1 MRKWIK
7 YYNDRRIKGKV
18 FQDKSSAAEE
28 HAKDMGGYHLD
39 ETYKNKTDFFEAWY
53 LNQNDGRLEV
63 YNQFIQGNLY
73 KKDKILSLASGRS
86 SAELYLMEKG
96 YDISCSDLEELIIH
110 RSAKLLFP
118 SFRFFPLNIL
128 RSSSPEKY
136 DAVTALSVLYLFDD
150 DELNC
155 FFENVSVSLNDGGS
169 LILDPGGASDSL
181 ITLLID
187 NFLLK
192 FEACVQRIIL
202 FCLNKPCAAVEKH
215 HGFRRSD
222 QEIVTAAKAAGFVLL
237 DTKHDDFLSE
247 FRRSPILGAL
257 LKRSNLAKK
266 VISVIGRRAP
276 YIRLF
281 MFKRIE

>member
-7 YYNDRRIKGKV
+7 YFNDRSIKGKV
-18 FQDKSSAAEE
+18 FQGKSSAPEE
-28 HAKDMGGYHLD
+28 HARDMGGYHLD
-39 ETYKNKTDFFEAWY
+39 ETYKNKTDFFETWY

-63 YNQFIQGNLY
+63 YNQFIQGNLD

-86 SAELYLMEKG
+86 SAELYLTEKG
-96 YDISCSDLEELIIH
+96 YDITCSDLEELSIH
-110 RSAKLLFP
+110 RNAKLLFP
-118 SFRFFPLNIL
+118 EFKFFPLDIL
-128 RSSSPEKY
+128 RSSLSEKY

-150 DELNC
+150 YELRI
-155 FFENVSVSLNDGGS
+155 FFENVSVALNPGGG
-169 LILDPGGASDSL
+169 LIIDPGGASDSW

-192 FEACVQRIIL
+192 YEACLQRIIL

-222 QEIVTAAKAAGFVLL
+222 DEIVTAAKAAGFVLVG
-237 DTKHDDFLSE
+237 TKYDDFISE

-257 LKRSNLAKK
+257 LKRSNLARK
-266 VISVIGRRAP
+266 VVSVIGRKAP